1 MQHFG
6 FRNPDPDRIYRSMD
20 PDPDQIYRSM
30 DPDPDQI
37 YRFMDPDLNQIYRF
51 MDPDPVQIYRFMD
64 PDPNGKTSTK
74 TLIVPLCIGHSMH
87 AQILLNSNAEFV
99 D

>member
-1 MQHFG
+1 
-6 FRNPDPDRIYRSMD
+6 
-20 PDPDQIYRSM
+20 
-30 DPDPDQI
+30 
-37 YRFMDPDLNQIYRF
+37 

-74 TLIVPLCIGHSMH
+74 TLIVPLCFGHSMH